1 MTDLQE
7 IRKQIDEVDEQ
18 IVRLFERRMK
28 LTKEVAE
35 YKIATGKPVF
45 DAQRERKKLETLGE
59 KATDPFNC
67 VGIREVFRQLM
78 SISRKRQYQLLS
90 ESGVSYQSEFHK
102 VDRLPTKDAKVVFQ
116 GVEGAYSF
124 AAMNTYFGPEVD
136 SFHVETWKDAMEAIT
151 EGKADYAVLPIE
163 NSTAGIVADIYDLLV
178 EYQNNIVGQ
187 QIIRA
192 DHVLMGLPGVSL
204 SDLTLVCSHPRR

>member
-59 KATDPFNC
+59 KATDSFNC

-116 GVEGAYSF
+116 G
-124 AAMNTYFGPEVD
+124 
-136 SFHVETWKDAMEAIT
+136 WK
-151 EGKADYAVLPIE
+151 GL
-163 NSTAGIVADIYDLLV
+163 TAS
-178 EYQNNIVGQ
+178 
-187 QIIRA
+187 R
-192 DHVLMGLPGVSL
+192 P
-204 SDLTLVCSHPRR
+204 